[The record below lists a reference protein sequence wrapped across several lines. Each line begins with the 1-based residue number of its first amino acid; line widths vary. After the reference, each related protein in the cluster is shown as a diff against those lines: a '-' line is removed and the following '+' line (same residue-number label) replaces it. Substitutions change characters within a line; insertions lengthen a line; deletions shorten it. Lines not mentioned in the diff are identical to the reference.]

1 MIEAQRVKTLCFFHW
16 PQPFWGFRFRW
27 VNRVCLKQKTG
38 LPASSN
44 PKVARPIRSVA
55 QIYTPTEPLLESK
68 VVTQHMG
75 LGGDRMPMDT
85 SKIQWLIIIYFPW
98 FDGCL
103 GVCRLYPIFSRTWHS
118 IFSLS
123 SADGGLPRFLLFWRL
138 QVRIWT
144 NGSQS
149 DAQNRMAEWNAE
161 DGLTIPCALCL
172 LSCNIPLL
180 VRWYSI
186 PEPLKPSSCP
196 SMGHV
201 WRRRSITALR
211 SVACQ
216 RELASVPATSWEMSS
231 GVLQFRGVIFPH
243 Y

>member
-1 MIEAQRVKTLCFFHW
+1 
-16 PQPFWGFRFRW
+16 
-27 VNRVCLKQKTG
+27 
-38 LPASSN
+38 
-44 PKVARPIRSVA
+44 
-55 QIYTPTEPLLESK
+55 
-68 VVTQHMG
+68 
-75 LGGDRMPMDT
+75 
-85 SKIQWLIIIYFPW
+85 
-98 FDGCL
+98 
-103 GVCRLYPIFSRTWHS
+103 
-118 IFSLS
+118 
-123 SADGGLPRFLLFWRL
+123 
-138 QVRIWT
+138 VRIWT

-161 DGLTIPCALCL
+161 DGLTIPCVLCL

-216 RELASVPATSWEMSS
+216 RELASVPATSWDEQWSTP
-231 GVLQFRGVIFPH
+231 I
-243 Y
+243 